1 MKMEGQDVR
10 DWEVYKGGE
19 LPDEGDPEKNSG
31 SIETR
36 TRTLR
41 EENEQCIIL
50 CKNCLFRQACY
61 KPYIYTNFDL

>member
-1 MKMEGQDVR
+1 MEGQDVR

-19 LPDEGDPEKNSG
+19 LPDEGDPEKKKNSG

-41 EENEQCIIL
+41 EENE
-50 CKNCLFRQACY
+50 
-61 KPYIYTNFDL
+61 

>member
-1 MKMEGQDVR
+1 MEGQDVR

-19 LPDEGDPEKNSG
+19 LPDEGDPEKKNSG

-41 EENEQCIIL
+41 EENE
-50 CKNCLFRQACY
+50 
-61 KPYIYTNFDL
+61 